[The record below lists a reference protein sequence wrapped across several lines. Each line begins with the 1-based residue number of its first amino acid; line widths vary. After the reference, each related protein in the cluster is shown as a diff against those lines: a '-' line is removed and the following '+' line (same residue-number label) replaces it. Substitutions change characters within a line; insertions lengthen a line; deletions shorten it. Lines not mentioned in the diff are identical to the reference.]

1 MTGLRPRSRTISV
14 RLSEEEYLTLRRV
27 CSLTGA
33 RSVSHLTRE
42 AMRSVLGDVNREVPF
57 GRHLEEFRADMKSL
71 EKKVELLEKRITTFK
86 VEGAV

>member
-1 MTGLRPRSRTISV
+1 MTVLKPRSRTISV
-14 RLSEEEYLTLRRV
+14 RLSEDEYLTLRRI

-57 GRHLEEFRADMKSL
+57 RHHLAEFRADMESL
-71 EKKVELLEKRITTFK
+71 EKKVEQLEAKITAFK
-86 VEGAV
+86 AEGTS